1 MLDEGRRGKREPSG
15 VTQPACGHEP
25 ELPGRSKDVSRA
37 TMSRVWML
45 VFTLGLVLA
54 LGACGGGGG
63 EEGSPAAGTATPSG
77 GTTTPSGKTVE
88 ITMWHMEVAS
98 NLDAIQKLARRFN
111 DSQSEVKVKLAFQG
125 NAEEEMAKLLAS
137 LGGGDLPTIVY
148 LNEENAQ
155 RLIDSGAVAP
165 VQDFIDRENYDLS
178 DFAPKVVQYYTV
190 DGKLW
195 AMPFASNVPLLY
207 YDKLAFREVG
217 LDPEKPPKDIE
228 ELRQASEKLVKR
240 DSHGNL
246 TRAGLAINLTAWH
259 LSTTLQEHG
268 DLYVNNDNGRAGRAT
283 EVLFNGPTGQA
294 YFQWWRD
301 MVKQGLA
308 LNVGLDP
315 TGADTYLAVG
325 AGRAAMTTGD
335 SVALR
340 SVVDALEGG
349 LAQIDVDLGVA
360 NRPGVPGGTGLPGIY
375 GRALWIF
382 KSRPEAEQEAA
393 WKFIKWLMEPE
404 QQAEWYAG
412 SGFLPANSKAFE
424 LPAAKEIEAKYPQ
437 FKVAADLYLASSVSP
452 VPPGPLLGPQFDVSQ
467 IVRRQIEE
475 MIVGDKDPID
485 AINDA
490 AEEANEVISDYNR
503 RVE

>member
-1 MLDEGRRGKREPSG
+1 MGK
-15 VTQPACGHEP
+15 ACV
-25 ELPGRSKDVSRA
+25 LMA
-37 TMSRVWML
+37 TV
-45 VFTLGLVLA
+45 GLLLA
-54 LGACGGGGG
+54 FAACGGGG
-63 EEGSPAAGTATPSG
+63 EEEAREVSPGAGTAAPSG
-77 GTTTPSGKTVE
+77 EPVE
-88 ITMWHMEVAS
+88 ITMWHMEVAA
-98 NLDAIQKLARRFN
+98 NLNAIQELVRGYN
-111 DSQSEVKVKLAFQG
+111 NSQSEVRVKLAFQG

-137 LGGGDLPTIVY
+137 LGGGDLPAIVY

-155 RLIDSGAVAP
+155 RLIDSGAVTP
-165 VQDFIDRENYDLS
+165 VQEFIDRENYDLS
-178 DFAPKVVQYYTV
+178 DLAPKVIQYYTV

-207 YDKLAFREVG
+207 YNKITFREVG

-228 ELRQASEKLVKR
+228 ELRQASEKMVKR

-246 TRAGLAINLTAWH
+246 TRTGLAINISAWH
-259 LSTTLQEHG
+259 LSLTLQEHG
-268 DLYVNNDNGRAGRAT
+268 DLYANNENGRAGRAT

-294 YFQWWRD
+294 FFQWWRD

-315 TGADTYLAVG
+315 TGADTYLVVG
-325 AGRAAMTTGD
+325 AGRVGMTSGD

-349 LAQIDVDLGVA
+349 LAQTKVELGVA

-382 KSRPEAEQEAA
+382 KSRPQEEQEAA

-412 SGFLPANSKAFE
+412 SGFLPVNGKAFE

-437 FKVAADLYLASSVSP
+437 FKIAAELYLAASVSP
-452 VPPGPLLGPQFDVSQ
+452 VPPGPLLGPQFDVSL
-467 IVRRQIEE
+467 IIRRAIEE
-475 MIVGDKDPID
+475 MLVGNKDPIA

-490 AEEANEVISDYNR
+490 AKEANALLEDYNR